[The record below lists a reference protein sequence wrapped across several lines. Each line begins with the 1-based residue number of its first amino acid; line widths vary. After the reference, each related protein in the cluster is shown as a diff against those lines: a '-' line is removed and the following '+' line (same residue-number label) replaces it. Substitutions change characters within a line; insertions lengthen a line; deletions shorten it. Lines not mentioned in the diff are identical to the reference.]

1 MAKSLAPRHRGR
13 VKSLAWPGKTVTC
26 TLIHSGREEPMTRNH
41 ESFRPCSFVAITL
54 MTTLLGFAAPAWS
67 ATPNCRSYAKAL
79 RESLEVVVEAVVDG
93 RTAEVPGAAERA
105 AAWWRTHHQ
114 ALRHGP
120 EAARLMDAMVA
131 SARKG
136 DSREAAHSAIR
147 GGVESFKWCPGKP
160 RTDDQLMLLDFV
172 GMTGWL
178 RAHGASVDW
187 PPGVEAATDSLA
199 RQLAARGKAALATQ
213 LRSAI
218 RDTIATTANGDV
230 KPSLRLLD
238 YVDV

>member
-1 MAKSLAPRHRGR
+1 
-13 VKSLAWPGKTVTC
+13 
-26 TLIHSGREEPMTRNH
+26 MTRNH

-131 SARKG
+131 SARTG
-136 DSREAAHSAIR
+136 DSRAAASSAVQV
-147 GGVESFKWCPGKP
+147 GVQSFKWCPGTL
-160 RTDDQLMLLDFV
+160 RTDDHLMLLDFV

-178 RAHGASVDW
+178 RAQGASVDW
-187 PPGVEAATDSLA
+187 PPGVQGATDSLA
-199 RQLAARGKAALATQ
+199 RQLEARGKAALAKQ
-213 LRSAI
+213 LRAAV
-218 RDTIATTANGDV
+218 RDTMASKARDV

-238 YVDV
+238 LVDVVEKALA

>member
-1 MAKSLAPRHRGR
+1 MAGN
-13 VKSLAWPGKTVTC
+13 
-26 TLIHSGREEPMTRNH
+26 REGLTWGGMAAI
-41 ESFRPCSFVAITL
+41 SVVA
-54 MTTLLGFAAPAWS
+54 TLLTFPAPAWS
-67 ATPNCRSYAKAL
+67 ATPNCRQTGRAL
-79 RESLEVVVEAVVDG
+79 RESLEVVVEATISG
-93 RTAEVPGAAERA
+93 HSAEVSGAAARA
-105 AAWWRTHHQ
+105 AAWWGTNHQ

-120 EAARLMDAMVA
+120 EAARLMGAMVA

-136 DSREAAHSAIR
+136 DSREAAQSAVR
-147 GGVESFKWCPGKP
+147 VGVESFKWCPGKP
-160 RTDDQLMLLDFV
+160 RTDDHLMLLDFV

-238 YVDV
+238 LVDVVEKALA

>member
-1 MAKSLAPRHRGR
+1 
-13 VKSLAWPGKTVTC
+13 
-26 TLIHSGREEPMTRNH
+26 MTRNH

-93 RTAEVPGAAERA
+93 RTAEVPGAAERTG
-105 AAWWRTHHQ
+105 AWWRTHHQ

-136 DSREAAHSAIR
+136 DSRAAASSAVQV
-147 GGVESFKWCPGKP
+147 GVQSFKWCPGTL
-160 RTDDQLMLLDFV
+160 RTDDHLMLLDFV

-178 RAHGASVDW
+178 RARGASVDW
-187 PPGVEAATDSLA
+187 PTGAQGATDSLA
-199 RQLAARGKAALATQ
+199 RQLAARGKAALAKQ
-213 LRSAI
+213 LRAAV
-218 RDTIATTANGDV
+218 RDTMASKARDV

-238 YVDV
+238 LVDVVEKALA